1 MTMKTDECYH
11 GFRLLEERKI
21 EEIGG
26 IGRVFVHEQTKVT
39 VVTLENKD
47 PHKVFSIN
55 FKTIPDN
62 NKGAAH
68 IVEHTVCCASKK
80 YPLKETFVALG
91 QGSICTT
98 MNACTYPDRT
108 MYYAAS
114 PSEKDLLG
122 ILGVY
127 LDLVFHPGIEEKSSF
142 FLQEG
147 WHYELEEKEAPLDIS
162 GVVYHEMLGEYG
174 EAGAY
179 LQYHELA
186 NMFPNSNYRFDAG
199 GLPEEII
206 KLSEEEFLAFYHRYY
221 VGSNA
226 VITLYGDL
234 DVLTFLKQMNEED
247 LYDIRIGEK
256 IPMPAVQES
265 FNKPKEAIVHY
276 PSTLKNAPSIA
287 SLCFQVGGCTC
298 AKERLS
304 LEILEYMLLRSTASP
319 LLKTLVMDQQ
329 LGVSLSDGGYDS
341 CRMQPIFS
349 ITLKGVKK
357 EKAKAFKEAVIEEL
371 EQLVREGIDPKLI
384 DAAIETLEFELMEN
398 DDSYEPAGILYSE
411 MIVTSLYGE
420 GDVFAHL
427 TYKKALEEIKEECH
441 KGYFEAL
448 INKYFLENKH
458 RALTMV
464 LPSERV
470 QKEKEAAK
478 ENFLKARKEA
488 MGEEELKAL
497 IALNASLE
505 AEQLEENSEAALETL
520 PHLLL
525 ADLPDH
531 LEELALITE
540 KMKGCNVQIH
550 EEPTKGISYF
560 HFLWEAKSV
569 PPEKWHVL
577 GLLAHIFTYMGT
589 RSKSYSEVENAINT
603 YTGSMNVAIH
613 SYQEE
618 KTSLTKAIFKVSCK
632 VLKRHLA
639 SFQALILEL
648 LLETQFNEK
657 EKLRE
662 QIGHIVYELERS
674 FTGAP
679 EYRAVQRV
687 YAYLSPEGRFE
698 DEVAG
703 YGFYQYIKEI
713 YESFDICYASLAKEL
728 AEVLDLVINRSHLS
742 VAVTCSKEDKEEVA
756 HHLAAIIEGV
766 PVKKVSK
773 CYEINSWFMTNL
785 LEGNEGFV
793 NGQDGQA
800 IAMGVNFKALGYT
813 YKGQYE
819 VVANILENTYLWDR
833 VRLQG
838 GAYGCDIMLTK
849 EGYAS
854 VCSYCDPHLAE
865 TWDVFEKMGAY
876 LRQLQLSEAVIERAV
891 ISTLGAM
898 LIPVS
903 MEQKSE
909 RACTYLITGA
919 TQRERAQIY
928 GEIRQTTLEDFHEAA
943 GLFEAIGKYGR
954 TCVLGNDEVLREE
967 KSRLTLIDLKI

>member
-11 GFRLLEERKI
+11 GFRLLKEQKI

-39 VVTLENKD
+39 VVTLENQD
-47 PHKVFSIN
+47 PHKGFSIN
-55 FKTIPDN
+55 FKTIPEN
-62 NKGAAH
+62 NKGTAH
-68 IVEHTVCCASKK
+68 IVEHAVCCASKK

-91 QGSICTT
+91 QGSICTA

-122 ILGVY
+122 LLGVY
-127 LDLVFHPGIEEKSSF
+127 IDLVFHPGIEEKSSF

-147 WHYELEEKEAPLDIS
+147 WHYELEDKESPLDIS

-174 EAGAY
+174 ESGAY

-186 NMFPNSNYRFDAG
+186 TMFPNSHYRFDAG
-199 GLPEEII
+199 GLPEEIV

-234 DVLTFLKQMNEED
+234 DVMAFLAQMNEQD
-247 LYDIRIGEK
+247 LYDIRVGDK
-256 IPMPAVQES
+256 IVMPALQES
-265 FNKPKEAIVHY
+265 FKQPKEAIVHY
-276 PSTLKNAPSIA
+276 PSTLKNAPNIA
-287 SLCFQVGGCTC
+287 SLSFQVGGCTS

-304 LEILEYMLLRSTASP
+304 LEILEHMLLRSTASP
-319 LLKTLVMDQQ
+319 LLKALVMEQQ

-349 ITLKGVKK
+349 ITLKGIKP
-357 EKAKAFKEAVIEEL
+357 EKAKAFEGTVIKVL
-371 EQLVREGIDPKLI
+371 EQLIREGIDPKLI
-384 DAAIETLEFELMEN
+384 DAAMETLEFELMEN

-411 MIVTSLYGE
+411 MLITSLYGE

-427 TYKKALEEIKEECH
+427 TYKKALEELKEVCH
-441 KGYFEAL
+441 KGYFEVF
-448 INKYFLENKH
+448 IKKYFLDNPH
-458 RALTMV
+458 RALTVV
-464 LPSERV
+464 LPSESM
-470 QKEKEAAK
+470 QKEREAAK
-478 ENFLKARKEA
+478 ESFLKAKKMAMNKEE
-488 MGEEELKAL
+488 MEGL

-505 AEQLEENSEAALETL
+505 KEQLEENSEAALETL
-520 PHLLL
+520 PHLSL
-525 ADLPDH
+525 ADLPDQ
-531 LEELALITE
+531 LEELELITE
-540 KMKGCNVQIH
+540 KMKGCKVQIH
-550 EEPTKGISYF
+550 EEATKGISYF

-589 RSKSYSEVENAINT
+589 RSKSYSEIENAINT

-618 KTSLTKAIFKVSCK
+618 NTNHTKAIFKVSCK

-639 SFQALILEL
+639 SFSTLILEL
-648 LLETQFNEK
+648 LLETQFHEK

-703 YGFYQYIKEI
+703 YSFYQYIKEI
-713 YESFDICYASLAKEL
+713 YETFDRCYPALAKDL
-728 AEVLDLVINRSHLS
+728 SEVLDLVINRSHLS
-742 VAVTCSKEDKEEVA
+742 VSVTCSKEDRKEVSQ
-756 HHLAAIIEGV
+756 HLDAIISRIPE
-766 PVKKVSK
+766 KKVQA
-773 CYEINSWFMTNL
+773 CYEINTWFMTNL

-800 IAMGVNFKALGYT
+800 IAMGVNFKALGYA

-865 TWDVFEKMGAY
+865 TWEVFENMGTY
-876 LRQLQLSEAVIERAV
+876 LKHLQLSDAVIERAV

-909 RACTYLITGA
+909 RACTYLITGG
-919 TQRERAQIY
+919 TQEIRKQIY
-928 GEIRQTTLEDFHEAA
+928 EEIRQTTLEDFHEAA
-943 GLFEAIGKYGR
+943 GLFKAIGQYGK
-954 TCVLGNDEVLREE
+954 TCVLGNEEVLREE
-967 KSRLTLIDLKI
+967 KTRLTLIDLKI